1 MAARN
6 GQKVKLLYIV
16 DILKKYTDEDHPITA
31 TEICEKLASNGVT
44 AERKAIYDDIAQLT
58 DYGFDIIKTRTPK
71 SGFFLAS
78 REFEIPEISLL
89 IDAVKTAKFISAKK
103 TRVLVS
109 KLERM
114 LSVYQV
120 KKGDKSVFIDYSE
133 KSHNEEIFYSIDTIS
148 RAIESQKKISLK
160 YGVRELNENREM
172 VTNYKTRVISPYALT
187 WQEDRYYLIGNY
199 DKYDNLIHLRLDR
212 MRSVQVL
219 DEPLRHFSKFT
230 SYTDTFDVSDYTK
243 KLFGMFGGDFE
254 EIELRCSK
262 DILEMVADRF
272 SENLF
277 IRNVTDEYFSI
288 TVKAAVSEGLVT
300 WIMNYGDKIKVLKPF
315 GLIDKIKLRA
325 ETITNLYK

>member
-109 KLERM
+109 KLEKM

-160 YGVRELNENREM
+160 YGVRELNENREI

-212 MRSVQVL
+212 MRSVEVL
-219 DEPLRHFSKFT
+219 DEPLRHFSKLS
-230 SYTDTFDVSDYTK
+230 SYTDTFDVADYTK

-262 DILEMVADRF
+262 DILEKVADRF

-277 IRNVTDEYFSI
+277 IRNVTDEHFSI

-300 WIMNYGDKIKVLKPF
+300 WIMNYGDKIKVLKPSN
-315 GLIDKIKLRA
+315 LIDKIKLRA
-325 ETITNLYK
+325 QTITNLYK

>member
-6 GQKVKLLYIV
+6 GQKVKLLYVI
-16 DILKKYTDEDHPITA
+16 DILKKYTDEEHPITA

-109 KLERM
+109 KLEKM
-114 LSVYQV
+114 LSIYQV

-160 YGVRELNENREM
+160 YGVRELNENREI

-212 MRSVQVL
+212 MRSVEVL
-219 DEPLRHFSKFT
+219 DEPLRHFSKFS

-262 DILEMVADRF
+262 DILEKVADRF

-277 IRNVTDEYFSI
+277 IRNVTDEHFSI

-300 WIMNYGDKIKVLKPF
+300 WIMNYGDKIKVLKPSN
-315 GLIDKIKLRA
+315 LIDKIKLRA
-325 ETITNLYK
+325 QTITNLYE

>member
-6 GQKVKLLYIV
+6 GQKVKLLYII
-16 DILKKYTDEDHPITA
+16 DILKKYTDEEHPITA

-109 KLERM
+109 KLEKM
-114 LSVYQV
+114 LSIYQV

-160 YGVRELNENREM
+160 YGVRELNENREI

-212 MRSVQVL
+212 MRSVEVL
-219 DEPLRHFSKFT
+219 DEPLRHFSKLS
-230 SYTDTFDVSDYTK
+230 SYTDTFDVADYTK

-262 DILEMVADRF
+262 DILEKVADRF

-277 IRNVTDEYFSI
+277 IRNVTDEHFSI

-300 WIMNYGDKIKVLKPF
+300 WIMNYGDNIKVIKPST
-315 GLIDKIKLRA
+315 LIDKIKLRA
-325 ETITNLYK
+325 QTITNLYK

>member
-6 GQKVKLLYIV
+6 GQKIKLLYIV

-31 TEICEKLASNGVT
+31 TEICEKLASNGVS
-44 AERKAIYDDIAQLT
+44 AERKAIYDDIAQLI
-58 DYGFDIIKTRTPK
+58 DYGYDIIKTRTPRN
-71 SGFFLAS
+71 GFFLAS

-103 TRVLVS
+103 TRVLVA
-109 KLERM
+109 KLEKM
-114 LSVYQV
+114 LSVYQA

-148 RAIESQKKISLK
+148 RAIAAQKKISLK
-160 YGVRELNENREM
+160 YGVRELKANREI
-172 VTNYKTRVISPYALT
+172 VINYKTRIISPYALT

-212 MRSVQVL
+212 MRAVEIL
-219 DEPLRHFSKFT
+219 DDKSRHFSEVT
-230 SYTDTFDVSDYTK
+230 AYTDSFDVVDYTK

-254 EIELRCSK
+254 EIDLRCSK
-262 DILEMVADRF
+262 DILEMVTDRF

-277 IRNVTDEYFSI
+277 IRNVTDEHFSI

-300 WIMNYGDKIKVLKPF
+300 WIMNYGDKIKVLKPQS
-315 GLIDKIKLRA
+315 LIEKIKFRA
-325 ETITNLYK
+325 ETITNLYN